1 MSTSKISKPY
11 LGFGTRVR
19 KSPYFE
25 STLKA
30 GCKEYTTYNHMYF
43 PVYYNTPEE
52 DYWSL
57 VNDVTLWDVAVERQ
71 LEITG
76 PDAGVFAQ
84 LLTPRN
90 LSELQPSQ
98 CKYVLNT
105 NFEGGILSDP
115 ILLKLAD
122 DHFWFSI
129 SDSDLLLWAMG
140 VAGEGKYD
148 ISLREP
154 DVSPL
159 QIQGPKSQNVM
170 TDLFGSWIND
180 LKYYWFK
187 ETDLDGIP
195 VVVSRT
201 GWSAERGYE
210 VFLRDGSRGD
220 DLWQK
225 IMAAGKPY
233 KIAPTG
239 PSQIRRVEAGIF
251 SYFQDMRVTD
261 NPYEIGMGRLV
272 DLEMEADFIGKRAL
286 KKIHQDGIKRK
297 LVGIEILGDPI
308 TEIVPDQYTPAYFV
322 ADHWPVVDDG
332 TEIGHVTSKCF
343 SPRLKK
349 NIGYAF
355 IPVAYA
361 DTENLIKIK
370 SPYAD
375 LAAKVVA
382 TPFYDPNKD
391 IPKGAA
397 I

>member
-1 MSTSKISKPY
+1 
-11 LGFGTRVR
+11 
-19 KSPYFE
+19 
-25 STLKA
+25 
-30 GCKEYTTYNHMYF
+30 MYF

-57 VNDVTLWDVAVERQ
+57 INDVTLWDVAVERQ

-90 LSELQPSQ
+90 LSNLQPCQ

-129 SDSDLLLWAMG
+129 SDSDLLFWAMG
-140 VAGEGKYD
+140 VAGKGKYD
-148 ISLREP
+148 ITLKEP

-159 QIQGPKSQNVM
+159 QVQGPKSQNVM

-210 VFLRDGSRGD
+210 VFLRDGSRGS
-220 DLWQK
+220 DLWEK
-225 IMAAGKPY
+225 IMAAGEPY

-261 NPYEIGMGRLV
+261 NPYEIGMGKFV
-272 DLEMEADFIGKRAL
+272 DLDMEADFIGKDAL
-286 KKIHQDGIKRK
+286 KKINREGIKRK
-297 LVGIEILGDPI
+297 LVGIEILGDPL
-308 TEIVPDQYTPAYFV
+308 TKIVPDEYTPAYFV
-322 ADHWPVVDDG
+322 ADHWPVVENG
-332 TEIGHVTSKCF
+332 KEIGHVTSKCF
-343 SPRLKK
+343 SPRLEK

-355 IPVAYA
+355 VPIAFA
-361 DTENLIKIK
+361 NTGNIMKIK

-375 LAAKVVA
+375 LDAKVVA
-382 TPFYDPNKD
+382 RPFYDPNKD
-391 IPKGAA
+391 IPKGKVN
-397 I
+397 

>member
-1 MSTSKISKPY
+1 
-11 LGFGTRVR
+11 
-19 KSPYFE
+19 
-25 STLKA
+25 
-30 GCKEYTTYNHMYF
+30 MYF

-57 VNDVTLWDVAVERQ
+57 INDVTLWDVAVERQ
-71 LEITG
+71 VEITG
-76 PDAGVFAQ
+76 PDAGLFSQ
-84 LLTPRN
+84 LLTPRD
-90 LSELQPSQ
+90 LSNCQPLQ

-105 NFEGGILSDP
+105 NYEGGVLSDP
-115 ILLKLAD
+115 ILVKLAD

-140 VAGEGKYD
+140 VAGKGKYD

-159 QIQGPKSQNVM
+159 QVQGPKSQNVM

-180 LKYYWFK
+180 LKYYWCK
-187 ETDLDGIP
+187 ETALDGIP

-210 VFLRDGSRGD
+210 VFLRDGSRGNE
-220 DLWQK
+220 LWEK
-225 IMAAGKPY
+225 IMTAGKPY
-233 KIAPTG
+233 RIAATG

-272 DLEMEADFIGKRAL
+272 DLDMEADFIGKDAL
-286 KKIHQDGIKRK
+286 KTIHREGIRRK

-308 TEIVPDQYTPAYFV
+308 TKIVPEEFTPAYFV
-322 ADHWPVVDDG
+322 ADHWPVVEG
-332 TEIGHVTSKCF
+332 GREIGHVASKCY
-343 SPRLKK
+343 SPRLEK

-355 IPVAYA
+355 VPIEFA
-361 DTENLIKIK
+361 DTGNILEIK

-375 LAAKVVA
+375 LDAKVVEM
-382 TPFYDPNKD
+382 PFYDPKKE
-391 IPKGAA
+391 IPTGGVSQ
-397 I
+397 